1 MEISIKKRAMIFS
14 GTSNLELSQEIA
26 DHLGMRLGRV
36 ELNRFASGDIYA
48 RYLESVRGAD
58 CFVIQSHCSPV
69 NEMIMEQLVMIDA
82 LKRASAKRINA
93 VIPFY
98 GYSRQDRKAL
108 AREPISARLVA
119 NLLQIAGADRVLSV
133 DLHTGQIQGFFN
145 IPVDHLTALPLLADY
160 VHRKYP
166 QDLVVVAPDA
176 GGVHLAEKFA
186 HHVRAPVAFMQKRR
200 RPDLRNV
207 SQTFDLVGDVEGR
220 RCLIVDDMID
230 TGGTVANAVGLL
242 LSRGATSVVV
252 TATHGVFS
260 TTALERLEKSG
271 LEELV
276 VTNSIPIAGER
287 SIPQLTVLSIA
298 PIVAATIKAVFEDE
312 SVSEIFRGENQEY
325 IPPDQLEQLDQQQID

>member
-1 MEISIKKRAMIFS
+1 MEISTKKRAMIFS
-14 GTSNLELSQEIA
+14 GTSNPELAHEIA

-36 ELNRFASGDIYA
+36 EVSRFASGDIYA

-58 CFVIQSHCSPV
+58 CFVIQSHSNPV

-82 LKRASAKRINA
+82 LKRASAKRVNA
-93 VIPFY
+93 VVPFY

-119 NLLQIAGADRVLSV
+119 NLLQVAGADRVLSV
-133 DLHTGQIQGFFN
+133 DLHTGQIQGFFDV
-145 IPVDHLTALPLLADY
+145 PVDHLTALPILAEY
-160 VHRKYP
+160 VGRKYP
-166 QDLVVVAPDA
+166 DELVVVAPDA

-186 HHVRAPVAFMQKRR
+186 HHLRAPVAFMQKRR

-207 SQTFDLVGDVEGR
+207 SETFDLIGEVEGA

-230 TGGTVANAVGLL
+230 TGGTVANAVDLL

-252 TATHGVFS
+252 AASHGVFS
-260 TTALERLEKSG
+260 NNALERLQAAG
-271 LEELV
+271 CEELI
-276 VTNSIPIAGER
+276 VTNSIPISPER
-287 SIPQLTVLSIA
+287 HIPKLTVLSIA

-312 SVSEIFRGENQEY
+312 SVSEIFQGENQEY
-325 IPPDQLEQLDQQQID
+325 IPPDALAQLD